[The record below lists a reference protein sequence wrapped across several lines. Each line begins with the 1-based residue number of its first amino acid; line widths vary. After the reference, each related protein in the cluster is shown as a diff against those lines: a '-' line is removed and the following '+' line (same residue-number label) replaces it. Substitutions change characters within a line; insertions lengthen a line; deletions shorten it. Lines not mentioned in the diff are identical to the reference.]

1 MEANKKKILVVDDEQ
16 DLCEILKFNLETEG
30 YQADTANSGEEAM
43 SMDIASYDLLLLDVM
58 MGGMSGFQ
66 LAKQLKENPMTA
78 HVPIIFLTARDTEN
92 DTVTGFNLGADD
104 YIAKPFGIME
114 LVARVKALLRRTEG
128 SKKEREYNIGS
139 LFVNIDKHIVKV
151 EGEEISLTLKE
162 FELLSLLLEN
172 RNIVLTRDKILET
185 IWGYNFD
192 GETRTVDVHIRTL
205 RAKLKAAGNLIN
217 TVRGIGYKID

>member
-1 MEANKKKILVVDDEQ
+1 MIYIVEDDANIRQLVVYTFNNMSMEAVGFENAADFWKAIGNNIPELV
-16 DLCEILKFNLETEG
+16 
-30 YQADTANSGEEAM
+30 
-43 SMDIASYDLLLLDVM
+43 LLDIMLPDEDGLSVLSKIRENAM
-58 MGGMSGFQ
+58 
-66 LAKQLKENPMTA
+66 LKSLPVIMMTA
-78 HVPIIFLTARDTEN
+78 KGSEYDKVL
-92 DTVTGFNLGADD
+92 GLNLGADD

-205 RAKLKAAGNLIN
+205 RAKLKTAGNLIN

>member
-1 MEANKKKILVVDDEQ
+1 MIYIVEDDANIRQLVVYTFNNMSMEAAGFENAADFWKAIGNNIPELV
-16 DLCEILKFNLETEG
+16 
-30 YQADTANSGEEAM
+30 
-43 SMDIASYDLLLLDVM
+43 LLDIM
-58 MGGMSGFQ
+58 LPDEDGLSILSKIRENTM
-66 LAKQLKENPMTA
+66 LKSLPVIMMTA
-78 HVPIIFLTARDTEN
+78 KGSEYDKVL
-92 DTVTGFNLGADD
+92 GLNLGADD

-128 SKKEREYNIGS
+128 SKKEKEYNIGS

-205 RAKLKAAGNLIN
+205 RAKLKAAGNIIN

>member
-1 MEANKKKILVVDDEQ
+1 MIYIVEDDANIRQLVVYTFNNMSMEAAGFENAADFWKAIGNNIPELV
-16 DLCEILKFNLETEG
+16 
-30 YQADTANSGEEAM
+30 
-43 SMDIASYDLLLLDVM
+43 LLDIM
-58 MGGMSGFQ
+58 LPDEDGLSILSKIRENAM
-66 LAKQLKENPMTA
+66 LKSLPVIMMTA
-78 HVPIIFLTARDTEN
+78 KGSEYDKVL
-92 DTVTGFNLGADD
+92 GLNLGADD

-128 SKKEREYNIGS
+128 SKKEKEYNIGS

-205 RAKLKAAGNLIN
+205 RAKLKTAGNLIN

>member
-1 MEANKKKILVVDDEQ
+1 MIYIVEDDANIRQLVVYTFNNMSMEAAGFENAADFWKAMGNNIPELV
-16 DLCEILKFNLETEG
+16 
-30 YQADTANSGEEAM
+30 
-43 SMDIASYDLLLLDVM
+43 LLDIM
-58 MGGMSGFQ
+58 LPDEDGLSILSKIRENAM
-66 LAKQLKENPMTA
+66 LKSLPVIMMTA
-78 HVPIIFLTARDTEN
+78 KGSEYDKVL
-92 DTVTGFNLGADD
+92 GLNLGADD

-205 RAKLKAAGNLIN
+205 RAKLKTAGNLIN

>member
-1 MEANKKKILVVDDEQ
+1 MIYIVEDDANIRQLVVYTFNNMSMEAAGFENAADFWKAIGNNIPELV
-16 DLCEILKFNLETEG
+16 
-30 YQADTANSGEEAM
+30 
-43 SMDIASYDLLLLDVM
+43 LLDIM
-58 MGGMSGFQ
+58 LPDEDGLSILSKIRENTM
-66 LAKQLKENPMTA
+66 LKSLPVIMMTA
-78 HVPIIFLTARDTEN
+78 KGSEYDKVL
-92 DTVTGFNLGADD
+92 GLNLGADD

-128 SKKEREYNIGS
+128 SKKEKEYNIGS

>member
-1 MEANKKKILVVDDEQ
+1 MIYIVEDDANIRQLVVYTFNNMSMEAAGFENAADFWQAIGNNIPELV
-16 DLCEILKFNLETEG
+16 
-30 YQADTANSGEEAM
+30 
-43 SMDIASYDLLLLDVM
+43 LLDIM
-58 MGGMSGFQ
+58 LPDEDGLSILSKIRENAM
-66 LAKQLKENPMTA
+66 LKSLPVIMMTA
-78 HVPIIFLTARDTEN
+78 KGSEYDKVL
-92 DTVTGFNLGADD
+92 GLNLGADD

-128 SKKEREYNIGS
+128 SKKEKEYNIGS

>member
-1 MEANKKKILVVDDEQ
+1 MIYIVEDDANIRQLVVYTFNNMSMEATGFENAADFWKAIGNNIPELV
-16 DLCEILKFNLETEG
+16 
-30 YQADTANSGEEAM
+30 
-43 SMDIASYDLLLLDVM
+43 LLDIM
-58 MGGMSGFQ
+58 LPDEDGLSILSKIRENAM
-66 LAKQLKENPMTA
+66 LKSLPVIMMTA
-78 HVPIIFLTARDTEN
+78 KGSEYDKVL
-92 DTVTGFNLGADD
+92 GLNLGADD

-128 SKKEREYNIGS
+128 SKKEKEYNIGS

>member
-1 MEANKKKILVVDDEQ
+1 MIYIVEDDANIRQLVVYTFNNMSMEAAGFENAADFWKAIGNNIPELV
-16 DLCEILKFNLETEG
+16 
-30 YQADTANSGEEAM
+30 
-43 SMDIASYDLLLLDVM
+43 LLDIM
-58 MGGMSGFQ
+58 LPDEDGLSILSKIRENAM
-66 LAKQLKENPMTA
+66 LKSLPVIMMTA
-78 HVPIIFLTARDTEN
+78 KGSEYDKVL
-92 DTVTGFNLGADD
+92 GLNLGADD

-128 SKKEREYNIGS
+128 SKKEKEYNIGS

-205 RAKLKAAGNLIN
+205 RAKLKEAGNLIN

>member
-1 MEANKKKILVVDDEQ
+1 MIYIVEDDANIRQLVVYTFNNMSMEAAGFENAADFWKAIGNNIPELV
-16 DLCEILKFNLETEG
+16 
-30 YQADTANSGEEAM
+30 
-43 SMDIASYDLLLLDVM
+43 LLDIM
-58 MGGMSGFQ
+58 LPDEDGLSILSKIRENAM
-66 LAKQLKENPMTA
+66 LKSLPVIMMTA
-78 HVPIIFLTARDTEN
+78 KGSEYDKVL
-92 DTVTGFNLGADD
+92 GLNLGADD

-128 SKKEREYNIGS
+128 SKKEKEYNIGS

-205 RAKLKAAGNLIN
+205 RAKLKVAGDLIN

>member
-1 MEANKKKILVVDDEQ
+1 MIYIVEDDANIRQLVVYTFNNMSMEAAGFENAADFWKAIGNNIPELV
-16 DLCEILKFNLETEG
+16 
-30 YQADTANSGEEAM
+30 
-43 SMDIASYDLLLLDVM
+43 LLDIM
-58 MGGMSGFQ
+58 LPDEDGLSILSKIRENAM
-66 LAKQLKENPMTA
+66 LKSLPVIMMTA
-78 HVPIIFLTARDTEN
+78 KGSEYDKVL
-92 DTVTGFNLGADD
+92 GLNLGADD

-128 SKKEREYNIGS
+128 SKKEKEYNIGS

>member
-1 MEANKKKILVVDDEQ
+1 MIYIAEDDANIRQLVVYTFNNMSMEAAGFENAADFWKAIGNNIPELV
-16 DLCEILKFNLETEG
+16 
-30 YQADTANSGEEAM
+30 
-43 SMDIASYDLLLLDVM
+43 LLDIM
-58 MGGMSGFQ
+58 LPDEDGLSILSKIRENAM
-66 LAKQLKENPMTA
+66 LKSLPVIMMTA
-78 HVPIIFLTARDTEN
+78 KGSEYDKVL
-92 DTVTGFNLGADD
+92 GLNLGADD

-205 RAKLKAAGNLIN
+205 RAKLKTAGNLIN

>member
-1 MEANKKKILVVDDEQ
+1 MIYIVEDDANIRQLVVYTFNNMSMEAAGFENAADFWKAIGNNIPELV
-16 DLCEILKFNLETEG
+16 
-30 YQADTANSGEEAM
+30 
-43 SMDIASYDLLLLDVM
+43 LLDIM
-58 MGGMSGFQ
+58 LPDEDGLSILSKIRENAM
-66 LAKQLKENPMTA
+66 LKSLPVIMMTA
-78 HVPIIFLTARDTEN
+78 KGSEYDKVL
-92 DTVTGFNLGADD
+92 GLNLGADD

>member
-1 MEANKKKILVVDDEQ
+1 MIYIVEDDANIRQLVVYT
-16 DLCEILKFNLETEG
+16 FN
-30 YQADTANSGEEAM
+30 NM
-43 SMDIASYDLLLLDVM
+43 SMKAAGFENAADFWKAIGNNIPELVLLDIM
-58 MGGMSGFQ
+58 LPDEDGLSILSKIRENAM
-66 LAKQLKENPMTA
+66 LKSLPVIMMTA
-78 HVPIIFLTARDTEN
+78 KGSEYDKVL
-92 DTVTGFNLGADD
+92 GLNLGADD

-128 SKKEREYNIGS
+128 SKKEKEYNIGS

>member
-1 MEANKKKILVVDDEQ
+1 MIYIVEDDANIRQLVVYTFNNMSMEAAGFENAADFWKAIGNNIPELV
-16 DLCEILKFNLETEG
+16 
-30 YQADTANSGEEAM
+30 
-43 SMDIASYDLLLLDVM
+43 LLDIM
-58 MGGMSGFQ
+58 LPDEDGLSILSKIRENAM
-66 LAKQLKENPMTA
+66 LKSLPVIMMTA
-78 HVPIIFLTARDTEN
+78 KGSEYDKVL
-92 DTVTGFNLGADD
+92 GLNLGADD

-128 SKKEREYNIGS
+128 SKKEKEYNIGS

-205 RAKLKAAGNLIN
+205 RAKLKVAGNLIN

>member
-1 MEANKKKILVVDDEQ
+1 MIYIVEDDANIRQLVVYTFNNMSMEAVGFENAADFWKAIADDIPELV
-16 DLCEILKFNLETEG
+16 
-30 YQADTANSGEEAM
+30 
-43 SMDIASYDLLLLDVM
+43 LLDIM
-58 MGGMSGFQ
+58 LPDEDGLTILSKIRENAM
-66 LAKQLKENPMTA
+66 LKSLPVIMMTA
-78 HVPIIFLTARDTEN
+78 KGSEYDKVL
-92 DTVTGFNLGADD
+92 GLNLGADD

-128 SKKEREYNIGS
+128 SKKEKEYNIGP
-139 LFVNIDKHIVKV
+139 LYVNINKHIVKV
-151 EGEEISLTLKE
+151 DGEDISLTLKE
-162 FELLSLLLEN
+162 FELLSFLLEN

-205 RAKLKAAGNLIN
+205 RAKLKSAGNLIN

>member
-1 MEANKKKILVVDDEQ
+1 MIYIVEDDANIRQLVVYTFNNMSMEAAGFENAADFWKAIGNNIPELV
-16 DLCEILKFNLETEG
+16 
-30 YQADTANSGEEAM
+30 
-43 SMDIASYDLLLLDVM
+43 LLDIM
-58 MGGMSGFQ
+58 LPDEDGLSILSKIRENAM
-66 LAKQLKENPMTA
+66 LKSLPVIMMTA
-78 HVPIIFLTARDTEN
+78 KGSEYDKVL
-92 DTVTGFNLGADD
+92 GLNLGADD

-205 RAKLKAAGNLIN
+205 RAKLKTAGNLIN

>member
-1 MEANKKKILVVDDEQ
+1 MIYIVEDDANIRQLVVYTFNNMSMEAAGFENATDFWKAMGNNIPELV
-16 DLCEILKFNLETEG
+16 
-30 YQADTANSGEEAM
+30 
-43 SMDIASYDLLLLDVM
+43 LLDIM
-58 MGGMSGFQ
+58 LPDEDGLSILSKIRENAM
-66 LAKQLKENPMTA
+66 LKSLPVIMMTA
-78 HVPIIFLTARDTEN
+78 KGSEYDKVL
-92 DTVTGFNLGADD
+92 GLNLGADD

-205 RAKLKAAGNLIN
+205 RAKLKTAGNLIN

>member
-1 MEANKKKILVVDDEQ
+1 MIYIVEDDANIRQLVVYTFNNMSMEAVGFENAADFWKAIGNNIPELV
-16 DLCEILKFNLETEG
+16 
-30 YQADTANSGEEAM
+30 
-43 SMDIASYDLLLLDVM
+43 LLDIM
-58 MGGMSGFQ
+58 LPDEDGLSILSKIRENAM
-66 LAKQLKENPMTA
+66 LKSLPVIMMTA
-78 HVPIIFLTARDTEN
+78 KGSEYDKVL
-92 DTVTGFNLGADD
+92 GLNLGADD

-205 RAKLKAAGNLIN
+205 RAKLKTAGNLIN

>member
-1 MEANKKKILVVDDEQ
+1 MIYIVEDDANIRQLVVYTFNNMSMEATGFENAADFWKAIGNNIPELV
-16 DLCEILKFNLETEG
+16 
-30 YQADTANSGEEAM
+30 
-43 SMDIASYDLLLLDVM
+43 LLDIM
-58 MGGMSGFQ
+58 LPDEDGLSILSKIRENAM
-66 LAKQLKENPMTA
+66 LKSLPVIMMTA
-78 HVPIIFLTARDTEN
+78 KGSEYDKVL
-92 DTVTGFNLGADD
+92 GLNLGADD

-128 SKKEREYNIGS
+128 SKKEKEYNIGS

-205 RAKLKAAGNLIN
+205 RAKLKVAGNLIN

>member
-1 MEANKKKILVVDDEQ
+1 MIYIVEDDANIRQLVVYTFNNMSMEAAGFENAADFWKAIGNNIPELV
-16 DLCEILKFNLETEG
+16 
-30 YQADTANSGEEAM
+30 
-43 SMDIASYDLLLLDVM
+43 LLDIM
-58 MGGMSGFQ
+58 LPDEDGLSILSKIRENAM
-66 LAKQLKENPMTA
+66 LKSLPVIMMTA
-78 HVPIIFLTARDTEN
+78 KGSEYDKVL
-92 DTVTGFNLGADD
+92 GLNLGADD

-139 LFVNIDKHIVKV
+139 LFVNIDKHIVNV

>member
-1 MEANKKKILVVDDEQ
+1 MIYIVEDDANIRQLVVYTFNNMSMEATGFENAADFWKAIGNNIPELV
-16 DLCEILKFNLETEG
+16 
-30 YQADTANSGEEAM
+30 
-43 SMDIASYDLLLLDVM
+43 LLDIM
-58 MGGMSGFQ
+58 LPDEDGLSILSKIRENAM
-66 LAKQLKENPMTA
+66 LKSLPVIMMTA
-78 HVPIIFLTARDTEN
+78 KGSEYDKVL
-92 DTVTGFNLGADD
+92 GLNLGADD

>member
-1 MEANKKKILVVDDEQ
+1 MIYIVEDDANIRQLVVYTFNNMSMEAAGFENAADFWRAIGNNIPELV
-16 DLCEILKFNLETEG
+16 
-30 YQADTANSGEEAM
+30 
-43 SMDIASYDLLLLDVM
+43 LLDIM
-58 MGGMSGFQ
+58 LPDEDGLSILSKIRENAM
-66 LAKQLKENPMTA
+66 LKSLPVIMMTA
-78 HVPIIFLTARDTEN
+78 KGSEYDKVL
-92 DTVTGFNLGADD
+92 GLNLGADD

-128 SKKEREYNIGS
+128 SKKEKEYNIGS